1 MMENIMNKIKM
12 YDGIT
17 LDMSTSEVIEH
28 GEVSYVDA
36 SEVAFAGSCNKGKG
50 GSKGSYTTA
59 TITDI
64 EAGDTLVVTI
74 GGGGSRGGQYRK
86 CCGYD
91 TCRSRGGSGGSGIV
105 RTEVIS

>member
-1 MMENIMNKIKM
+1 MNKIKM

-36 SEVAFAGSCNKGKG
+36 SEVAFAGNCYKGSG

-59 TITDI
+59 TITDV

-74 GGGGSRGGQYRK
+74 GSGGSPGSQARK

-91 TCRSRGGSGGSGIV
+91 SCISKGGSGGSGIV